1 MGIYGAYFTNPNT
14 VASIIIPLAILL
26 FLYLFFKETR
36 NPQARSWSLGLMLLS
51 SIFLWLFLGLSLVL
65 CYASAD
71 TYEYQLEGAVT
82 AVFGRALLI
91 AVTAGLPLGLLLRH
105 ASPRII
111 LGKVKNITAPRA
123 ETRESFEAL
132 RKSMG
137 IPFAELRLSETSV
150 PISFAVDA
158 DKPLVVISESLLSL
172 LKKDELEAVMAH
184 ELAHVKNS
192 DTMLKALVTAYKTAL
207 PHDPIIRLVEA
218 AFHRER
224 EMVADETA
232 ANVTRRPLS
241 LASALLKIY
250 EAFPKSN
257 LRSYG
262 TLSILGAGTTL
273 MSRHPPIRHRINQLI
288 HLAESQEWTLKRP

>member
-1 MGIYGAYFTNPNT
+1 MDLGIYGAYFTNPRT
-14 VASIIIPLAILL
+14 IASIIIPFASILL
-26 FLYLFFKETR
+26 LYLFFRRNR
-36 NPQARSWSLGLMLLS
+36 NPKARSWSLGLMLLS
-51 SIFLWLFLGLSLVL
+51 SIFLWLFLGLSFAI
-65 CYASAD
+65 CYGFAAA
-71 TYEYQLEGAVT
+71 YEYQSEAAVA
-82 AVFGRALLI
+82 AVFGRALLL
-91 AVTAGLPLGLLLRH
+91 ALAFGLPLALVLRSISPQVVLRKVKNLRVPGTEISDSFLLLRQ
-105 ASPRII
+105 R
-111 LGKVKNITAPRA
+111 
-123 ETRESFEAL
+123 
-132 RKSMG
+132 MG
-137 IPFAELRLSETSV
+137 VPATELRLSKLNA

-158 DKPLVVISESLLSL
+158 KKPLVVMSENLVSL

-192 DTMLKALVTAYKTAL
+192 DTTLKALVTAYRTAL

-232 ANVTRRPLS
+232 AKATGKPLS

-250 EAFPKSN
+250 EAFPKNN

-262 TLSILGAGTTL
+262 ALSILGAGSSL

-288 HLAESQEWTLKRP
+288 HLAETQH